1 MPVDFA
7 RASVKPLW
15 YASTIARAHG
25 GKIVLLHVTSPVS
38 FSADYGYGPVNRQEP
53 DHKQIRK
60 DLSHLKKSAANHLPP
75 ESIEDVIIRSG
86 KASEQIIRAAKEF
99 EADVIVL
106 YAHETNE
113 SNTVGSHDTA
123 ERVVRLAQCPV
134 LVVRSHEHDLIRPVG
149 GRDKV
154 LPRDARDSK
163 PERPAYEDAIP

>member
-1 MPVDFA
+1 
-7 RASVKPLW
+7 
-15 YASTIARAHG
+15 
-25 GKIVLLHVTSPVS
+25 
-38 FSADYGYGPVNRQEP
+38 VNRQEP

-75 ESIEDVIIRSG
+75 GSIEDLIIRSG

-99 EADVIVL
+99 KADLIVL

-134 LVVRSHEHDLIRPVG
+134 LIVRSHERDFIRPVG
-149 GRDKV
+149 GQD
-154 LPRDARDSK
+154 
-163 PERPAYEDAIP
+163 